1 MPKLKI
7 SEQEQKDRAFVGL
20 LKLKMELE
28 GYSRQQ
34 DLAERLNINRSTL
47 SCKINNPDTFT
58 RRELRRLFQ
67 VLKFTAEEKARV
79 I

>member
-20 LKLKMELE
+20 IKLKMELE
-28 GYSRQQ
+28 GYPRQQ

-47 SCKINNPDTFT
+47 SYKINNPDAFT

-67 VLKFTAEEKARV
+67 VLKFTPEDKARV